1 MKHDLHFYANTMKE
15 RQMIVKENLQCKKG
29 NKGDMRTQSDLQN
42 LSDRI
47 NKLFNCYFDYY
58 QQKNNKVLK

>member
-15 RQMIVKENLQCKKG
+15 RQMIIKENLQSKKG
-29 NKGDMRTQSDLQN
+29 NKCDLRIQNELQN
-42 LSDRI
+42 LSDKI

-58 QQKNNKVLK
+58 QQKNYNKVK